1 VRTGTLVRVRN
12 RYIDLLRAIAIIRV
26 VTYHTLGFWW
36 LTVVFPAMGLMF
48 ALGGSLMAS
57 SLDRTGV
64 GAVGRRLRRILPPVW
79 ISGVIAISTMY
90 FVGGLP
96 AHWRLLTW
104 FVPVT
109 DPPTNEWASHWLA
122 MIWYIRSYFW
132 FLVLSPVMLCVFR
145 RWPIPSLLVPF
156 AVLVTLVVSG
166 SPLGTGGTV
175 RDFFYYA
182 PAWMLGFAHH
192 DGTLQR
198 LPKRLVWFGSSVLAI
213 VGLAMLFSSP
223 GPRGYDLNDAPVSD
237 VLWSTAFLLVAL
249 ACAPKRLAL
258 GRAEPLVAAVN
269 RRALTIYLWH
279 QAAITIVVDVAAV
292 VGFVWNPYAWNGVV
306 ELILVLGLT
315 AMLALVFGWVEDIAA
330 RRRPRLVPVPR
341 PARRPDP
348 VRIVQPAR
356 PADHETLLPEPAN
369 A

>member
-1 VRTGTLVRVRN
+1 M
-12 RYIDLLRAIAIIRV
+12 
-26 VTYHTLGFWW
+26 TYHTLGFWW
-36 LTVVFPAMGLMF
+36 LTVIFPAMGLMF

-64 GAVGRRLRRILPPVW
+64 SAVRRRLRRILPPVW
-79 ISGVIAISTMY
+79 ISGTIAISTMY

-104 FVPVT
+104 FVPVS

-132 FLVLSPVMLCVFR
+132 FLVLSPVLLWTFR

-156 AVLVTLVVSG
+156 TVLVTLVVSG
-166 SPLGTGGTV
+166 SPLATGGTI

-192 DGTLQR
+192 DGTLQK
-198 LPKRLVWFGSSVLAI
+198 LPKRLVWFVSSVLAI
-213 VGLAMLFSSP
+213 VGLAMLFSAP

-249 ACAPKRLAL
+249 AHAPRRLAL
-258 GRAEPLVAAVN
+258 GKADPLVEAVN

-292 VGFVWNPYAWNGVV
+292 IGYAWNPYAWDGVL
-306 ELILVLGLT
+306 ELVLVLSLT
-315 AMLALVFGWVEDIAA
+315 AMLVLVFGWVEDVAA
-330 RRRPRLVPVPR
+330 RRKPTLVPVRRAPR
-341 PARRPDP
+341 TEP
-348 VRIVQPAR
+348 VRIGPPDREMLV
-356 PADHETLLPEPAN
+356 PEPAN